1 MGVQVLT
8 NAFVSIGG
16 NDISDHVSNVALGFE
31 TEAQDA
37 TAMGDGTRINLG
49 GLKSWSLE
57 IEFNQDFANSAEDDL
72 IWALA
77 DAGDA
82 VTCIVRPDSGSV
94 STSNPNYSGSGLIT
108 TYNPFG
114 NGVGDTAK
122 ASLSIVSAGT
132 LTRAES

>member
-1 MGVQVLT
+1 MPVQVLT

-16 NDISDHVSNVALGFE
+16 NDISDHVSSVALAYDV
-31 TEAQDA
+31 EAQDA

-49 GLKSWSLE
+49 GLKSWSME
-57 IEFNQDFANSAEDDL
+57 VEFNQDFANSAEDDVV
-72 IWALA
+72 WAMA
-77 DAGDA
+77 DAKVAVACIIRQDA
-82 VTCIVRPDSGSV
+82 GSV

-108 TYNPFG
+108 NYSPFG
-114 NGVGDTAK
+114 NSVGDTAK